1 MAIYSSR
8 LRLALP
14 QGRDL
19 DVICDHLRTCGF
31 DLPDLDSPGLYPVED
46 PRGSGVGF
54 DIFKLAQSDV
64 GTYVEHGISQLGVMS
79 TDLLNESGARVW
91 RPFTFSYGT
100 YPIVLAAPR
109 GINFDSLSTKPTI
122 RLATSLPHL
131 TRDVFAARG
140 MAIEIVPVE
149 DSTTACLLGLADGYV
164 DRLVDPEAIVREGF
178 RVIEVLGKARL
189 KLLINHA
196 SYTARREAID
206 SFIECLRDHQ
216 PEPPEPIHI
225 PFDLDE

>member
-14 QGRDL
+14 EGRDL
-19 DVICDHLRTCGF
+19 HLICDHLRACGF
-31 DLPDLDSPGLYPVED
+31 EIPDLDSVGLHPIDD
-46 PRGSGVGF
+46 PFGTGVNF
-54 DIFKLAQSDV
+54 DVFKLAQADV
-64 GTYVEHGISQLGVMS
+64 GTYVEHGISQLGIMS
-79 TDLLNESGARVW
+79 TDLLAESGARVW

-109 GINFDSLSTKPTI
+109 GINFDSLSTRPTI
-122 RLATSLPHL
+122 RLATSLPNL

-140 MAIEIVPVE
+140 MAIEVVPVE

-164 DRLVDPEAIVREGF
+164 DRMVDPAALIQEGF

-206 SFIECLRDHQ
+206 HFIGALREHQ
-216 PEPPEPIHI
+216 PPTPAPLSI
-225 PFDLDE
+225 PFDIDE